1 MPSTFRN
8 PKKLLKL
15 PETALNCPKLH
26 EIGLHQIAPNCPKL
40 LQIAKKNPKVGQ
52 IYPKLPQIHIIQIA
66 WNWTRSIFTST
77 TQRFELLSTPAIVH
91 QNTSCHRHSK
101 SHVLH
106 QFTRRYRAFRSRAR
120 DCPCTLSDVNTSI
133 LASGNASYSGFAWT
147 TLNGHPAEPDILF
160 RRCTQMCHCH
170 CHYTTLQRLMLSTS
184 SQMYQ
189 DRFPFPSF

>member
-1 MPSTFRN
+1 MKLRKLKTLEIAPNCIKLAQIAPNCSKLQKIVSNCFELRHENLKKIEDFMPSTFRN
-8 PKKLLKL
+8 PQKLLKL

-77 TQRFELLSTPAIVH
+77 IQRFELLSTPAIVH

-101 SHVLH
+101 SP
-106 QFTRRYRAFRSRAR
+106 R
-120 DCPCTLSDVNTSI
+120 
-133 LASGNASYSGFAWT
+133 FA
-147 TLNGHPAEPDILF
+147 PI
-160 RRCTQMCHCH
+160 
-170 CHYTTLQRLMLSTS
+170 YTTLPSISFASTRLPMHAV
-184 SQMYQ
+184 
-189 DRFPFPSF
+189 RR